1 MDSPISA
8 LPAATPLDGSELL
21 PIVQGGV
28 TKVTTIAAVAKLWS
42 TQPVLQFM
50 TAALPAAAMHPFRL
64 AWVLDG
70 TGQKFLAISDGTNW
84 HWIND
89 GPV

>member
-8 LPAATPLDGSELL
+8 LPAAAALDGSELL

-28 TKVTTIAAVAKLWS
+28 TKVTTVAAVAALWS
-42 TQPVLQFM
+42 TQPVLQFT
-50 TAALPAAAMHPFRL
+50 TAALPVASANPFRL
-64 AWVLDG
+64 AYVTDG
-70 TGQKFLAISDGTNW
+70 TGQHQLALSDGIAW

-89 GPV
+89 GNV